1 MLCECATRVRARVG
15 AHGFSV
21 YDMCFNYFPQDV
33 WSKEAFVAAYTE
45 KQIPRDATDKHWKEL
60 VAAASLPA
68 DTETLPILSSELL
81 AADGMSVG
89 AKMRLDE
96 DRKSEEGD
104 VVEYPDWVDMKM
116 WHPVTQQTAL
126 EQAIEACEYLPME
139 SRDLRTFDDITNKIG
154 DVKACT
160 TSLELE
166 GLTSDIRAQFTLIS
180 QLNNSCKSAISELKS
195 TISKRKNQ
203 KQKQE
208 DDRKSK
214 QAQEEKRANKEKEE
228 LERKRLGK
236 VKKVSAFA
244 LPFQSI
250 GFPLLQTFLD
260 DDAFAAADKDY
271 GKPWLIKSSSKMK
284 QLLEQE
290 GGKLATTL
298 TRWRK
303 TFPDN
308 KIAKQEHKVQAPLM
322 PAWGADELTE
332 LLSAIVPRTVQSALP
347 RFVSAVD
354 RPRLF
359 GETEFLVSADTDA
372 DYLGY
377 TRMQCHGRSEF
388 YAISIKI
395 VLDMVCGDDAKEA
408 VALSE
413 LQDFVENL
421 GEATAKDM
429 KEKGIPIAY
438 GVMEPGSILAVPF
451 GWVTAFTTVGTG
463 EGCMVDGVVT
473 SFLPMAGLAEVEA
486 SIDAMMRRKAG
497 DAPWLTS
504 LRDIIAAEKVSARG

>member
-1 MLCECATRVRARVG
+1 MDRI
-15 AHGFSV
+15 
-21 YDMCFNYFPQDV
+21 
-33 WSKEAFVAAYTE
+33 FVAGLG
-45 KQIPRDATDKHWKEL
+45 KEL
-60 VAAASLPA
+60 S
-68 DTETLPILSSELL
+68 
-81 AADGMSVG
+81 AADGMNVG

-260 DDAFAAADKDY
+260 DDRRPELMA
-271 GKPWLIKSSSKMK
+271 GKPRRRERVPSFARLSRPPRRLPEAPGPSD
-284 QLLEQE
+284 
-290 GGKLATTL
+290 GG
-298 TRWRK
+298 
-303 TFPDN
+303 P
-308 KIAKQEHKVQAPLM
+308 KV
-322 PAWGADELTE
+322 
-332 LLSAIVPRTVQSALP
+332 
-347 RFVSAVD
+347 
-354 RPRLF
+354 
-359 GETEFLVSADTDA
+359 
-372 DYLGY
+372 
-377 TRMQCHGRSEF
+377 RS
-388 YAISIKI
+388 
-395 VLDMVCGDDAKEA
+395 
-408 VALSE
+408 
-413 LQDFVENL
+413 
-421 GEATAKDM
+421 
-429 KEKGIPIAY
+429 
-438 GVMEPGSILAVPF
+438 
-451 GWVTAFTTVGTG
+451 
-463 EGCMVDGVVT
+463 
-473 SFLPMAGLAEVEA
+473 
-486 SIDAMMRRKAG
+486 
-497 DAPWLTS
+497 
-504 LRDIIAAEKVSARG
+504 